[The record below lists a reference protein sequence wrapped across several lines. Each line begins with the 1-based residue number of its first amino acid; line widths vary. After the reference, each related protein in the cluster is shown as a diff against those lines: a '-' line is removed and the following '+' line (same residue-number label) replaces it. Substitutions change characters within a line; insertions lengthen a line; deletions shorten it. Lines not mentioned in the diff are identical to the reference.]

1 MGIMASDNGGD
12 FEPVPA
18 GMHRA
23 TCVNVFDV
31 GYQPGYQG
39 APPAHKVVVLWEIEP
54 LNSQHKHFTVTR
66 IYTLSIGDK
75 SNLGNDLTTWRG
87 RPFTAEE
94 RRGFDLD
101 NIIGKPCQLNLV
113 QNGDKVKI
121 AGVMPATMIPDA
133 TTRKNV
139 PAGYWTIET
148 KRDYIP
154 NFVKKM
160 LESQIAPPSKAKA
173 PQPAAAGAA
182 PGDDFTDDI
191 PF

>member
-1 MGIMASDNGGD
+1 MGIIVQDNGGD

-18 GMHRA
+18 GLHRA
-23 TCVNVFDV
+23 ICINVFDI

-39 APPAHKVVVLWEIEP
+39 AAPAHKIVILWEIEP

-66 IYTLSIGDK
+66 IYTLSIGEK

-87 RPFTAEE
+87 RPFTDEQ
-94 RRGFDLD
+94 RKGFDLD

-113 QNGDKVKI
+113 QNGDRVKI
-121 AGVMPATMIPDA
+121 AGVMPATMTKDPQTGKGMA
-133 TTRKNV
+133 
-139 PAGYWTIET
+139 AGYWTEET

-160 LESQIAPPSKAKA
+160 QEQ
-173 PQPAAAGAA
+173 QVAA
-182 PGDDFTDDI
+182 PVKGKQPMQTQNVMTGDGFEDQI

>member
-1 MGIMASDNGGD
+1 MGIMAQDNGGD

-23 TCVNVFDV
+23 ICVNVFDV

-39 APPAHKVVVLWEIEP
+39 NPPAHKVVVLWEIEP
-54 LNSQHKHFTVTR
+54 LNSQGKRFTVTR

-94 RRGFDLD
+94 RKGFDLD
-101 NIIGKPCQLNLV
+101 NIINKPCQLNLV
-113 QNGDKVKI
+113 QAGERVKI
-121 AGVMPATMIPDA
+121 AGVMPATTVPDPA
-133 TTRKNV
+133 TRKNM

-148 KRDYIP
+148 KRDYVP

-160 LESQIAPPSKAKA
+160 LEAQVPA
-173 PQPAAAGAA
+173 PQRGKQPAPAAAG
-182 PGDDFTDDI
+182 DDFIDDI